1 MINKLKISIFLL
13 FFATTANS
21 YGQALTA
28 TASAEVLAA
37 LTINT
42 APGNDVID
50 FGVLPTT
57 TPGEVRL
64 DPNSFDNNISVNPVT
79 AKVAQFD
86 VSGQAGAKINV
97 TYDATVDLV
106 AGANQMTM
114 TSIVVGNGAVAEKE
128 NAVVVPQ
135 NGEVTLSNPEGEFY
149 IWVGGTLPRLDNQA
163 AGEYE
168 GTFNISVAY
177 N

>member
-1 MINKLKISIFLL
+1 MINKLKISIFFL
-13 FFATTANS
+13 FFATTAIS
-21 YGQALTA
+21 YGQAFTA

-37 LTINT
+37 LTINA
-42 APGNDVID
+42 APGNDAID

-97 TYDATVDLV
+97 TYDATVNLV
-106 AGANQMTM
+106 SGVNQMTM
-114 TSIVVGNGAVAEKE
+114 TSIVVGNGVVAEKE

-135 NGEVTLSNPEGEFY
+135 NGEVTISDPEGEFY
-149 IWVGGTLPRLDNQA
+149 IWVGGTLPKLDNQA
-163 AGEYE
+163 AGTYE

>member
-1 MINKLKISIFLL
+1 MNNKLKISIFSL
-13 FFATTANS
+13 FFATMAIS

-42 APGNDVID
+42 APGNDAID

-57 TPGEVRL
+57 TPGIVRL
-64 DPNSFDNNISVNPVT
+64 DPNSIENNVSVNPVT

-86 VSGQAGAKINV
+86 ISGQPEANINV
-97 TYDATVDLV
+97 TYDVTVDLV
-106 AGANQMTM
+106 SGVNQMTM
-114 TSIVVGNGAVAEKE
+114 TSIVVGNGAVAEKV

-135 NGEVTLSNPEGEFY
+135 NGAVQLSNPGGEFY
-149 IWVGGTLPRLDNQA
+149 LWVGGTLPKLDNQA